1 MAFKNFNP
9 ETNSV
14 VNELN
19 KMDTVFHL
27 TGSRYFGDIKPAFND
42 TDFFCQFT
50 EELYKKLILMGF
62 RNLIGDPITYKDSN
76 LFTTVRIDDPLYGQI
91 EIQLVF
97 DVALKEKAQEKLS
110 KIFIFSSPTK
120 EQWNLAFAL
129 LKD

>member
-1 MAFKNFNP
+1 
-9 ETNSV
+9 
-14 VNELN
+14 
-19 KMDTVFHL
+19 
-27 TGSRYFGDIKPAFND
+27 
-42 TDFFCQFT
+42 
-50 EELYKKLILMGF
+50 MGF
-62 RNLIGDPITYKDSN
+62 RNLIGDPITYADSN

-91 EIQLVF
+91 DIQLVF